1 MSTAISELTVVVSS
15 KSKSEGTLK
24 GCVNQSETGEMKFK
38 RPFQLVTFCTARN
51 LSGIET
57 LDLWYK
63 GAIMYSKK
71 HS

>member
-1 MSTAISELTVVVSS
+1 MSIAISALTVVASS

-51 LSGIET
+51 L
-57 LDLWYK
+57 
-63 GAIMYSKK
+63 
-71 HS
+71 